1 MKPLIYSWL
10 AKSKKNIRFKSAIID
25 FDNFLK
31 YLLQNLAS
39 TAAATSDIKIENKK
53 ICTIQHGVVYL
64 VASELN
70 SSTDVVGYLHTRK
83 SHWKFWP
90 PLAQGIIS

>member
-31 YLLQNLAS
+31 YLLQKLAS
-39 TAAATSDIKIENKK
+39 TAAATSNIKN
-53 ICTIQHGVVYL
+53 
-64 VASELN
+64 
-70 SSTDVVGYLHTRK
+70 
-83 SHWKFWP
+83 
-90 PLAQGIIS
+90 